1 MHVFICKSK
10 FSRMMNIEQC
20 LISAISSKI
29 DDAISYLNLAM
40 YNMQQHFCLPFIS
53 APSIQFIFLSCYELY
68 ELWVI
73 ISHGALLHLLG
84 IHIYC
89 WLWIPLNMG
98 CSWEQ
103 NEKLSV
109 KFSKKYMRVSIS
121 ISNETLHLHVQQ
133 GKQWTAECFPRHNN
147 APFCHD
153 KVLDFSPKNGE
164 NCRNIFCW
172 RVVFLWTRIC
182 WLWNPLSM
190 RCRCKE
196 IFRLSANFKEVKKCG
211 CWQVVFCA
219 PGGYKSSWGVTD
231 RTHLKSQFLV
241 L

>member
-1 MHVFICKSK
+1 MRVFVCKSK

-40 YNMQQHFCLPFIS
+40 YNMQQHFCFPFIS

-109 KFSKKYMRVSIS
+109 KFTRGKNIWGCPFRYQMNLYIYMCSRENNELLNVSHGI
-121 ISNETLHLHVQQ
+121 IMHLFVMIR
-133 GKQWTAECFPRHNN
+133 F
-147 APFCHD
+147 
-153 KVLDFSPKNGE
+153 
-164 NCRNIFCW
+164 
-172 RVVFLWTRIC
+172 
-182 WLWNPLSM
+182 
-190 RCRCKE
+190 
-196 IFRLSANFKEVKKCG
+196 
-211 CWQVVFCA
+211 
-219 PGGYKSSWGVTD
+219 
-231 RTHLKSQFLV
+231 
-241 L
+241 